1 MTALHQARLVAEARH
16 ITQPHPTTPR
26 QNNPLIGWRRRP
38 RDSVREPE
46 LFTRYSGRT
55 HSRRSSFKVVLP
67 YVQFTP
73 PSRRC
78 RRCELDSRRLKTAT
92 DGKFEHGTEMCS
104 FIFLICAYF
113 VLALEC
119 LNRMCVYMY
128 VCVYYQGTLHASHRS
143 RFGLMLHM
151 LYIS

>member
-1 MTALHQARLVAEARH
+1 MFNLH
-16 ITQPHPTTPR
+16 
-26 QNNPLIGWRRRP
+26 RP
-38 RDSVREPE
+38 
-46 LFTRYSGRT
+46 
-55 HSRRSSFKVVLP
+55 SRRS
-67 YVQFTP
+67 
-73 PSRRC
+73 

-143 RFGLMLHM
+143 RFGL